1 LHYCSILDRFCTLH
15 AARCTLH
22 AARCTLH
29 DRDGMRSLA
38 MTEVAAEAPRTH
50 CAVP

>member
-1 LHYCSILDRFCTLH
+1 LHYCSILDRF
-15 AARCTLH
+15 CTLH